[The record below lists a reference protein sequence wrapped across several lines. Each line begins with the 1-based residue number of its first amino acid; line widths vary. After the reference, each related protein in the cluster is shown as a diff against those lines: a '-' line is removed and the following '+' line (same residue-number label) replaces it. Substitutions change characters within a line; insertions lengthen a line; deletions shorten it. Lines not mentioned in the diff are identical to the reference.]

1 MCSGQ
6 QSIANEP
13 KLPAVM
19 DSSENEK
26 GELTLLVSSFSQCL
40 DLQRE
45 AQCGD

>member
-1 MCSGQ
+1 MCSGY

-13 KLPAVM
+13 KLPAFT

-26 GELTLLVSSFSQCL
+26 GGGLTLLVSSFSQSL

-45 AQCGD
+45 A